1 MVKLCLATELMA
13 AVNNHVRLKFDIL
26 FYLSSELNSRFLK
39 LEIPVKNLE
48 PTCLIWSFISYNV
61 KIIWIK
67 NNSELILR
75 TFEEIN

>member
-1 MVKLCLATELMA
+1 MA
-13 AVNNHVRLKFDIL
+13 AVNNHVGLKFDIL
-26 FYLSSELNSRFLK
+26 CYCILWNMDFKTEFRIQFK
-39 LEIPVKNLE
+39 VFEIPVKNLE

-75 TFEEIN
+75 TFEEIY